1 MSIHVTGVGPT
12 DTTPREHDI
21 ASALVRLRSAFD
33 PDPDS
38 RERAKQRLM
47 MVLTAMD
54 AGSSAHRRGTCGGAS
69 FAC

>member
-1 MSIHVTGVGPT
+1 MSTHVTGVGPT
-12 DTTPREHDI
+12 DTTSREHDI

-54 AGSSAHRRGTCGGAS
+54 ADPSAHRGSSGGAS